1 MFARW
6 NLPKKAVE
14 AIKSVKPGTKFKGQ
28 KTKESFIEA
37 GKKFKKKLADDA
49 KKAKEEEFKKKPW
62 KRHGMS
68 KKAYE
73 DLPF

>member
-1 MFARW
+1 MGW
-6 NLPKKAVE
+6 SKIPQVIKA
-14 AIKSVKPGTKFKGQ
+14 IKPGTKFPGQ

-37 GKKFKKKLADDA
+37 GKKFKKKMADDA

-68 KKAYE
+68 KKEYD

>member
-28 KTKESFIEA
+28 KTKESFIET
-37 GKKFKKKLADDA
+37 GKKFKKKMADDA

-62 KRHGMS
+62 KRHGIS
-68 KKAYE
+68 KKAYD

>member
-1 MFARW
+1 M
-6 NLPKKAVE
+6 
-14 AIKSVKPGTKFKGQ
+14 
-28 KTKESFIEA
+28 
-37 GKKFKKKLADDA
+37 ADDA
-49 KKAKEEEFKKKPW
+49 KKAKEEEFKKKPR

>member
-1 MFARW
+1 MGW
-6 NLPKKAVE
+6 SKIPQVIKA
-14 AIKSVKPGTKFKGQ
+14 IKPGTKFSGQ

-37 GKKFKKKLADDA
+37 GKKFKKKMADDA

-68 KKAYE
+68 KKEYD